1 VLINQKRSGVNSV
14 KVLVTGA
21 AGFIGSKVSE
31 SLVKSGHSVTALDNF
46 NDYYSSDL
54 KRARVNSLLAPTG
67 LEVLDCDISERGLV
81 QQIIGTNQP
90 EVILHFAAQA
100 GVRLP
105 NDQISKYVDSNLVG
119 FSNVLQSA
127 VQAGIPKLVYASS
140 SSVYGNSVNFPFSE
154 KDLSIRPISFYG
166 ATKLANEL
174 LAPTLIKNS
183 ETRARGLRFFTVYGP
198 WGRPDMA
205 YFRLINAAQN
215 KSQFHMF
222 GDGSVI
228 RDFTYV
234 DDVVN
239 SISQLVVDLDSRSG
253 GFHDVVN
260 VAGGKPASLR
270 QMIEEISKQLGE
282 KIPINK
288 SEMHANDVNST
299 AADTSYL
306 SSLTTRI
313 PSTSLEEG
321 ISRVIEWA
329 KQPSVQPHLKAWVD
343 SSI

>member
-1 VLINQKRSGVNSV
+1 V

-31 SLVKSGHSVTALDNF
+31 SLIKSGHSVTALDNF

-54 KRARVNSLLAPTG
+54 KRARVKSLLGPVG
-67 LEVLDCDISERGLV
+67 LEVLNLDISNLGSMH
-81 QQIIGTNQP
+81 QIVTINKP

-105 NDQISKYVDSNLVG
+105 HEQVRKYVDSNLVG
-119 FSNVLQSA
+119 FSNVLLSA
-127 VQAGIPKLVYASS
+127 VQAGVPKLMYASS
-140 SSVYGNSVNFPFSE
+140 SSVYGNSINFPFSE

-174 LAPTLIKNS
+174 LVPTLVRNS
-183 ETRARGLRFFTVYGP
+183 GTKARGLRFFTVYGP

-205 YFRLINAAQN
+205 YFRLINSARN
-215 KSQFHMF
+215 KKQFQMF
-222 GDGSVI
+222 GDGSVT
-228 RDFTYV
+228 RDFTYI

-239 SISQLVVDLDSRSG
+239 SIVQLVDELDSRSG

-260 VAGGKPASLR
+260 IAGGKPASLM
-270 QMIEEISKQLGE
+270 QMIEEISNQLGE
-282 KIPINK
+282 SIMLDK
-288 SEMHANDVNST
+288 SGMHVNDMNST
-299 AADTSYL
+299 VADTSYL

-313 PSTSLEEG
+313 PTTTLVEG
-321 ISRVIEWA
+321 ISKVIEWA
-329 KQPSVQPHLKAWVD
+329 NQASVQPLLKEWVD